1 MGAGG
6 QQGGGRVG
14 QGGEGRGKGKE
25 GKEEGDQGEGAMSC
39 KGKCTRIH
47 FARGGKKKR
56 WTEGG
61 EGVKCVLLEM

>member
-47 FARGGKKKR
+47 LDRG
-56 WTEGG
+56 EGG
-61 EGVKCVLLEM
+61 EVCIIGNVKV